1 MNSKDIQ
8 SVIALMERH
17 GVATFDYEH
26 GTTQLHLTVGADAHD
41 AAPASPDPAAM
52 ADPET
57 IRSPGVGIVLYAHP
71 ANAGPVPALHLA
83 DVGVVYVAGQ
93 ERDGVGSLA
102 PLAVRDLGG
111 HLRDGVERLLER
123 LRAVDTTTSP

>member
-1 MNSKDIQ
+1 MNSNDIQ

-26 GTTQLHLTVGADAHD
+26 GTTQLHLTVGADAQD

-71 ANAGPVPALHLA
+71 ANAGPVPALPRKA
-83 DVGVVYVAGQ
+83 AKGEVVAYIKTG
-93 ERDGVGSLA
+93 LT
-102 PLAVRDLGG
+102 
-111 HLRDGVERLLER
+111 
-123 LRAVDTTTSP
+123 LRAVLATKDCRLQRALVADETGVGYGEALLEVAP